1 MESELEIL
9 GNNVYKQMYRTLASG
24 RKALRLIGPMYR
36 ITFYRH
42 IIRYMSC
49 MRCYKVLSFPD
60 LIYRPEKALA
70 LPKIVYSLR
79 PATKPTDTE
88 RAKLLLIL
96 I

>member
-1 MESELEIL
+1 M
-9 GNNVYKQMYRTLASG
+9 
-24 RKALRLIGPMYR
+24 
-36 ITFYRH
+36 H
-42 IIRYMSC
+42 
-49 MRCYKVLSFPD
+49 CYKVLPFPD